1 MTTKKI
7 KSIDLASYT
16 TIVTGISVMFAILSS
31 IIVSIGLYIINPVT
45 MSLIKYLVPTV
56 IVGTLMYGIYHNF
69 LDGFLYNALTKVTKG
84 IKIDIDGDQITKIS
98 VTETAI
104 LVSIIITI
112 QAILIYLVSMLIVP
126 LLLNALMQI
135 FMYSGQMM
143 LALSLYQIMTIISQP
158 AIIGIFL
165 LGTFVMSFVFTV
177 LGALIYNLLGKN
189 GRGISLD
196 LSEEN
201 DMTIINSI
209 NVLKLAICL
218 AIVRGVLNIIVA
230 ILTIISGAN
239 AANLI
244 GNIIGGFIGGF
255 IEGALFALFYNLLA
269 PRLGKLKL
277 ELIDN

>member
-1 MTTKKI
+1 MTTKEI

-31 IIVSIGLYIINPVT
+31 IIISIGLYIINPVT
-45 MSLIKYLVPTV
+45 ISLIKYLVPTV
-56 IVGTLMYGIYHNF
+56 IIGTLMYGIYHNF
-69 LDGFLYNALTKVTKG
+69 LDGFLYNALTKVTNG
-84 IKIDIDGDQITKIS
+84 IKLDIDGDQITKIS

-112 QAILIYLVSMLIVP
+112 EAILVYLVSMLIVP
-126 LLLNALMQI
+126 LLLNALMEI

-143 LALSLYQIMTIISQP
+143 LALTLYQIMAIISQP
-158 AIIGIFL
+158 TIIGTFL

-177 LGALIYNLLGKN
+177 LGAFIYNLLGKN

-201 DMTIINSI
+201 GMTIINSVNI
-209 NVLKLAICL
+209 LKFAICL
-218 AIVRGVLNIIVA
+218 AIISGVLNIIIA
-230 ILTIISGAN
+230 ILTIISGAS
-239 AANLI
+239 AANII
-244 GNIIGGFIGGF
+244 GNIIGGFISGF
-255 IEGALFALFYNLLA
+255 VEGALFALFYNLLA

-277 ELIDN
+277 ELID